1 MVKNYRMYLVLDVF
15 CNIAKN
21 LIKPYVFAIS
31 FAIYL
36 YSLIYLPFLNICVW
50 VSLSKVCPPKYPL
63 DKYYETL
70 KFIEEF

>member
-1 MVKNYRMYLVLDVF
+1 MYLVLDVF

-50 VSLSKVCPPKYPL
+50 VSLSKVCYSFLPWNKIRL
-63 DKYYETL
+63 TL
-70 KFIEEF
+70 RCLIQP